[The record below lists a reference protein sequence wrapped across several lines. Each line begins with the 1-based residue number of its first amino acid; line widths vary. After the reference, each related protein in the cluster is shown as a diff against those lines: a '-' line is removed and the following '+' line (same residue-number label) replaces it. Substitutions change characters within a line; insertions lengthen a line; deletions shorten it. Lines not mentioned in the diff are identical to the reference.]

1 MKDEI
6 KEFNEEKYVEMLED
20 GTLYDY
26 ITNLQEENEK
36 QRDYICDLVSD
47 KVKYKSRNE
56 KAIEYINKYK
66 NQNWYIESRFTGE
79 LLNLL
84 QGVDKE

>member
-26 ITNLQEENEK
+26 ITNLQEENERLK
-36 QRDYICDLVSD
+36 QIIKTAHMMEYF
-47 KVKYKSRNE
+47 
-56 KAIEYINKYK
+56 KAYEV
-66 NQNWYIESRFTGE
+66 
-79 LLNLL
+79 L